1 MKKENCLIAGLP
13 ESGKSTFLGAL
24 WFNLK
29 REKINKYMHLKADTN
44 LPDDIA
50 QLNSLSNAWRDAK
63 DIDRTSG
70 IGSIDRVKLN
80 LVRADTQ
87 EKFSLDM
94 PDFRGEV
101 FKNILQTEE
110 SDLLQKWL
118 SEADYLIYF
127 IKDFKNGEFDDDDN
141 HDDDESENNED
152 IISPLTI
159 DDISAAAQNIMVLKY
174 LLAHGSF
181 NKVAIFLSCWDLY
194 TNDGK
199 LAVDPENY
207 LKQNSPGLYN
217 YIKYHI
223 KNCKIYGI
231 SSQGSAYPSKEVNQN
246 EKDFEIVRKEFRD
259 KLTPYTSSG
268 KRAFVE
274 YENKIMHDISF
285 PIFDLI
291 AK

>member
-24 WFNLK
+24 WYNLK
-29 REKINKYMHLKADTN
+29 RQSAKSAMFLTADTN
-44 LPDDIA
+44 LPEDIA

-70 IGSIDRVKLN
+70 VGSIERVRLN
-80 LVRADTQ
+80 LVRKDTQ

-101 FKNILQTEE
+101 FKNILLSEE
-110 SDLLQKWL
+110 SELLQKWL
-118 SEADYLIYF
+118 SEAEYLIYF
-127 IKDFKNGEFDDDDN
+127 IKDYKNGEFDDDDN
-141 HDDDESENNED
+141 HDDDEIDNND
-152 IISPLTI
+152 DVIPPLSV
-159 DDISAAAQNIMVLKY
+159 DDISPAAQNIMVLKY
-174 LLAHGSF
+174 LISHGTF
-181 NKVAIFLSCWDLY
+181 NKVAILLSCWDLY

-199 LAVDPENY
+199 LVINPENY

-217 YIKYHI
+217 FIRYHI
-223 KNCKIYGI
+223 KNCKIFGT
-231 SSQGSAYPSKEVNQN
+231 SSQGISYPSKDANQD
-246 EKDFEIVRKEFRD
+246 EKDYEDKRKEFT
-259 KLTPYTSSG
+259 KKIIPLTRSG
-268 KRAFVE
+268 ERAFVE
-274 YENKIMHDISF
+274 YENQKLYDLSY